1 MDGWAGTPSKPKRR
15 WRDSRTAR
23 TLTVL
28 AGLPP
33 VVLGFVLFLG
43 AFEERG
49 AYRTAPVCGT
59 PTPGPDAD
67 CLLLE
72 SGRGTRAWMSFS
84 VDDGSSYYL
93 DIARGAGSARK
104 YEVDE
109 SLYRHVEAGAA
120 VDLKI
125 WKDMVVRIAHDGHEV
140 STLTLSWSVGLGLAE
155 AALLIAVG
163 TVVTAHGLPGRNPEF
178 WSSSPILFMG
188 MALATSMGAVF
199 LTLAQWP
206 FPVTLGLAAS
216 AWLIATPTV
225 RYLHTSSAAGGHR
238 SSEPSPG

>member
-23 TLTVL
+23 TLIVL
-28 AGLPP
+28 AGLPL
-33 VVLGFVLFLG
+33 VVLGFVLFVD
-43 AFEERG
+43 AFEEGG

-72 SGRGTRAWMSFS
+72 GGQVTRKWVSSS
-84 VDDGSSYYL
+84 VDDGTSYYL
-93 DIARGAGSARK
+93 DIARGAGSAEK

-109 SLYRHVEAGAA
+109 FLYRHVEPGAA

-125 WKDMVVRIAHDGHEV
+125 WQDRVVRIARDGHEV
-140 STLTLSWSVGLGLAE
+140 STLTLSWNVWLRLAE
-155 AALLIAVG
+155 AVLLIAAG
-163 TVVTAHGLPGRNPEF
+163 TVVTAYGLPGRNPEF
-178 WSSSPILFMG
+178 WNSSPLLLMG
-188 MALATSMGAVF
+188 TALVTSMGAVL
-199 LTLAQWP
+199 LTLVQWS
-206 FPVTLGLAAS
+206 FPVTLGLAVS

-225 RYLHTSSAAGGHR
+225 RYLHTSFS
-238 SSEPSPG
+238 